1 MKQANMKTILATLFL
16 VVAFGTASQTRAHHS
31 FAMFD
36 NTKEVELQGSIK
48 EFQWTNP
55 HIWIQLMVN
64 EGGKEVEYSIEGSS
78 PNGLARRGWTRSI
91 LKPGDKIKIIIHP
104 LKEGAAGG
112 SFVKATL
119 SDGRV
124 LTSQGYEAP

>member
-1 MKQANMKTILATLFL
+1 MTKRTITMLLYVMGAAA
-16 VVAFGTASQTRAHHS
+16 VIGSSSQSQAHHS

-36 NTKEVELQGSIK
+36 NTKEVELQGKIK

-55 HIWIQLMVN
+55 HTWIQLMVN
-64 EGGKEVEYSIEGSS
+64 EGGKEVEYSIEGAS
-78 PNGLARRGWTRSI
+78 PNGLVRKGWSRNSF
-91 LKPGDKIKIIIHP
+91 KPGDQVKIVIHP

-119 SDGRV
+119 PDGKV
-124 LTSQGYEAP
+124 LTAQGYEAQ